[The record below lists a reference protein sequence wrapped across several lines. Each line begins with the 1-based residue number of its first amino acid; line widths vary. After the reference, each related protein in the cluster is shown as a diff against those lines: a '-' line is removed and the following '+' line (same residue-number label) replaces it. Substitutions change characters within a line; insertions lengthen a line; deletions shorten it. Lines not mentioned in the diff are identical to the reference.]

1 MSAAESLQQTVMQ
14 VLCWLQNLEQ
24 KRHWLRDL
32 PVTLGSIGAG
42 MEAVNRIIAA
52 IRKCGS
58 LVFFFS
64 RREIRGE
71 VTKKKKKLCFCCP
84 RRLPTSAPNHALLTV
99 WSPPRRFKLK
109 QEILHQRKCHFNS
122 QANVDNN
129 LQTTQQSRSKPVS
142 RCYVQN
148 VHQSCRAMPQCW

>member
-1 MSAAESLQQTVMQ
+1 MDVCGRKFAANGNASA
-14 VLCWLQNLEQ
+14 VLAS
-24 KRHWLRDL
+24 K
-32 PVTLGSIGAG
+32 SGA
-42 MEAVNRIIAA
+42 
-52 IRKCGS
+52 KTS
-58 LVFFFS
+58 LVKGFAGYPWINRSRYGGGKQNYRCHPQMWILGFFS

-71 VTKKKKKLCFCCP
+71 VTKKKLYFCCP

-148 VHQSCRAMPQCW
+148 VHQSCRAMPPCW

>member
-1 MSAAESLQQTVMQ
+1 MYRDWSWMSAAESLQQTVMQ

-71 VTKKKKKLCFCCP
+71 VTKKKKKPMFLLSPTLADFSSKP
-84 RRLPTSAPNHALLTV
+84 RSTHRMIATPPLQIETGN
-99 WSPPRRFKLK
+99 SPPTQMPF
-109 QEILHQRKCHFNS
+109 QQPSKCR
-122 QANVDNN
+122 Q
-129 LQTTQQSRSKPVS
+129 
-142 RCYVQN
+142 
-148 VHQSCRAMPQCW
+148 